1 MQTYDLTKVHEVSLR
16 ILKEIDRIC
25 RKYRIRY
32 LMDSG
37 TLLGAVRHQ
46 GFIPWDDDADV
57 AFTREQYEAFLKVV
71 RRELPPGMELVLPE
85 EFAGG
90 AYFYDF
96 TARIIYKNSKIYKD
110 SKDVHYHQGRPN
122 HIWIDLF
129 VIDKLPER
137 AWQAAGIR
145 FLQKTVY
152 GLAMGHRYRLDYKKY
167 SGMERMVVAG
177 LAGAGKLIPLRTLY
191 RMQRVM
197 SLRTRRSKGSL
208 RYYSNYQPDYLD
220 VTLDKA
226 WCENVVNLPFEGTML
241 MAPKEWHQ
249 VLTKI
254 YGDYT
259 QMPPAGQRRPTHTS
273 MQIEVFDEE
282 VAE

>member
-1 MQTYDLTKVHEVSLR
+1 MQTYDLTRVHEVSLS

-57 AFTREQYEAFLKVV
+57 AFTREQYEAFIKVV
-71 RRELPPGMELVLPE
+71 RRELPARMELILPE

-90 AYFYDF
+90 TCFYDF

-129 VIDKLPER
+129 VIDKLPESG
-137 AWQAAGIR
+137 WQAAGIR
-145 FLQKTVY
+145 FLQKTIY

-167 SGMERMVVAG
+167 HGAERMIVAG
-177 LAGAGKLIPLRTLY
+177 LAGAGRVIPLPTLY
-191 RMQRVM
+191 RMQRAV
-197 SLRTRRSKGSL
+197 SLRTRRGKGRL
-208 RYYSNYQPDYLD
+208 CYYSNYQPDYLD
-220 VTLDKA
+220 VTLERE
-226 WCENVVNLPFEGTML
+226 WCDTAVDLPFEGVEL

-249 VLTKI
+249 VLTGI
-254 YGDYT
+254 YGDYM
-259 QMPPAGQRRPTHTS
+259 QMPPVSQRRPTHTS
-273 MQIEVFDEE
+273 MQIEVFDDE